1 MPGFR
6 LHRLKGDKRNLWSV
20 KVSANWR
27 ITFEFEKG
35 DAYILDFGGLSL
47 METLRNKNRAPSHP
61 GALLRQV
68 VLPELG
74 ITQGEFADQ
83 LGVSRRTVSEIL
95 HERRPITP
103 DMAIRLGKLLGNGA
117 GLWLRM
123 QQALDVW
130 TLEQEGDYTHIQQLK
145 AA

>member
-1 MPGFR
+1 M
-6 LHRLKGDKRNLWSV
+6 K
-20 KVSANWR
+20 
-27 ITFEFEKG
+27 
-35 DAYILDFGGLSL
+35 SL
-47 METLRNKNRAPSHP
+47 RSKARKPTHP
-61 GALLRQV
+61 GAILRED

-74 ITQGEFADQ
+74 ITQGEFADR

-95 HERRPITP
+95 HERRPVTP

-130 TLEQEGDYTHIQQLK
+130 TLEQQGDYAHIHQFK

>member
-1 MPGFR
+1 
-6 LHRLKGDKRNLWSV
+6 
-20 KVSANWR
+20 
-27 ITFEFEKG
+27 
-35 DAYILDFGGLSL
+35 
-47 METLRNKNRAPSHP
+47 METLRDKKRAPTHP
-61 GALLRQV
+61 GTLLREV

-74 ITQGEFADQ
+74 ITQGEFADK

-117 GLWLRM
+117 GIWLRM

-130 TLEQEGDYTHIQQLK
+130 TLEQQGDYGNIQQLK

>member
-1 MPGFR
+1 M
-6 LHRLKGDKRNLWSV
+6 D
-20 KVSANWR
+20 
-27 ITFEFEKG
+27 
-35 DAYILDFGGLSL
+35 
-47 METLRNKNRAPSHP
+47 TLRNKKRAPTHP
-61 GALLRQV
+61 GTLLHEV

-95 HERRPITP
+95 HERRPVTP

-130 TLEQEGDYTHIQQLK
+130 QLEQQGGYGNIRQLK

>member
-1 MPGFR
+1 MDSMRSKTRKP
-6 LHRLKGDKRNLWSV
+6 
-20 KVSANWR
+20 
-27 ITFEFEKG
+27 T
-35 DAYILDFGGLSL
+35 
-47 METLRNKNRAPSHP
+47 HP
-61 GALLRQV
+61 GAILRED

-74 ITQGEFADQ
+74 ITQGEFADR

-103 DMAIRLGKLLGNGA
+103 DMAIRLSKLLGNGA

-123 QQALDVW
+123 QQAVDVW
-130 TLEQEGDYTHIQQLK
+130 TLEREGDYTHIQQLK